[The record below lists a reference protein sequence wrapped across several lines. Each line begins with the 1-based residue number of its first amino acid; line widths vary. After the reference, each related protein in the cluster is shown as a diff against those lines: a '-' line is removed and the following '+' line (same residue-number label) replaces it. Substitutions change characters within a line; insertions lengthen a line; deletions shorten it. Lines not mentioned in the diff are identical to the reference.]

1 MLHMQ
6 AHGRCF
12 TCTVCKQEF
21 PARPRSYY
29 EEALRDGRLRV
40 EGEQGLTAAT
50 PVHQGQTM
58 RHLIH
63 RHEPPVLD
71 LPIPVRLPSYDFP

>member
-1 MLHMQ
+1 MH
-6 AHGRCF
+6 A
-12 TCTVCKQEF
+12 QEF

-40 EGEQGLTAAT
+40 EGVHSLAACTAL
-50 PVHQGQTM
+50 HQGQTM

-71 LPIPVRLPSYDFP
+71 LPIPVRLQLLVAMHLFLSLNV